1 MRLKAIDYLARAEAY
16 IEAIL
21 PNDIRQKGL
30 TLDIWGRAAPRRPVL
45 MGTGGGLGWL
55 PEGSTIIADAGLIR
69 PWAPR
74 TWPELTEP
82 DDRRPVP
89 QVDLRDP
96 AQEYI
101 IEVMED
107 L

>member
-21 PNDIRQKGL
+21 PSAIRQRGL
-30 TLDIWGRAAPRRPVL
+30 ALDIWGRAAPRRPVL
-45 MGTGGGLGWL
+45 MGTV
-55 PEGSTIIADAGLIR
+55 GSD
-69 PWAPR
+69 W
-74 TWPELTEP
+74 LTEGVIIQGDLGVVRSWP
-82 DDRRPVP
+82 FARFEPEDHTDRRPVP

-96 AQEYI
+96 AQEYV